1 MTVPA
6 HATAHAA
13 PRIATLPRWPLWL
26 VGWWALGRSIVLVAA
41 TSTHA
46 AARFA
51 GSDGNWYRTVARSGY
66 WALAG
71 HSSDPAFFPLYPLLL
86 RAVHSFGVGWGVAGP
101 LLSNA
106 AFLLGLGVF
115 YLLTEE
121 LFGEGLA
128 LRAAAYLAV
137 FPLGYVFSMTYPE
150 SVVFG
155 LMAAAPLA
163 ALRRHW
169 WLAALCAAAA
179 ALGRP
184 EALFLTLPLAGL
196 AWSRRRTFS
205 PGELSGAVAAV
216 LAPFAGIGSYLL
228 YLFVALHDPFAWS
241 RAERAWGRRFQ
252 IGGAVRAFERLPDAL
267 TSRPWLARDLACLFL
282 YLALLYAARRI
293 GTPKMWLAAA
303 ASVVVLPLFS
313 GSVESIG
320 RFGVLALPAFWG
332 LAALGRKPRIDLAI
346 QITSVVL
353 LAAGTFSLAWAIP

>member
-1 MTVPA
+1 MMVPA

-13 PRIATLPRWPLWL
+13 PRIGALPRWPLWL
-26 VGWWALGRSIVLVAA
+26 VGWWALGRLIVLAAA

-46 AARFA
+46 ASRFA

-71 HSSDPAFFPLYPLLL
+71 HSSDPAFFPLYPILL
-86 RAVHSFGVGWGVAGP
+86 RAVHSLGVGWGVAGP

-106 AFLLGLGVF
+106 AFLLGLAAF
-115 YLLTEE
+115 YLLTDD
-121 LFGEGLA
+121 LFGEELA
-128 LRAAAYLAV
+128 RRAATYLAV

-150 SVVFG
+150 SAVFG
-155 LMAAAPLA
+155 LMAAASLA

-169 WLAALCAAAA
+169 WIAALCAAAA

-184 EALFLTLPLAGL
+184 EALFLALPLAGL
-196 AWSRRRTFS
+196 AWSRRRTFT
-205 PGELSGAVAAV
+205 PGELSGAIAAV
-216 LAPFAGIGSYLL
+216 LAPLAGIGSYLFYL
-228 YLFVALHDPFAWS
+228 YVALNDPFAWS

-267 TSRPWLARDLACLFL
+267 TSRPWLARDLACLFV
-282 YLALLYAARRI
+282 YLALLYAVRRI
-293 GTPKMWLAAA
+293 GTPKMWLAAG

-320 RFGVLALPAFWG
+320 RFGVLALPVFWG
-332 LAALGRKPRIDLAI
+332 LASLGNRPRVDMAI
-346 QITSVVL
+346 QAASLVL
-353 LAAGTFSLAWAIP
+353 LAVGTTSLTWAIP